1 MLTLQLSQIFEC
13 DPMKPRR
20 VKGKKIL
27 SELQQKTAVYQSMR
41 GMRAPVVM
49 DKHLGQRPP
58 RVADSSNN
66 SRKTSESGL
75 VWLNPPRDPEQL
87 SYDPRAMSM
96 SQSPEPAPFVGK
108 VPVPQ
113 DVVFAGVSNGESL
126 WALPNQQSPEASS
139 DTTSVSGQHSVP
151 VPEGPRPDDLMADI
165 DWVSLILWY
174 SALGKSC

>member
-1 MLTLQLSQIFEC
+1 M
-13 DPMKPRR
+13 
-20 VKGKKIL
+20 KGKKIL

-49 DKHLGQRPP
+49 NKHLGQRPP
-58 RVADSSNN
+58 RVADSSN
-66 SRKTSESGL
+66 SRKASESGL
-75 VWLNPPRDPEQL
+75 AWLNPPRDPENL
-87 SYDPRAMSM
+87 SYGPRATSM

-139 DTTSVSGQHSVP
+139 DTTSVSGQHSVG
-151 VPEGPRPDDLMADI
+151 VPEAPRPDDLMADI

-174 SALGKSC
+174 RVLGTSC